1 MWVFFLAA
9 PFVDNYRETG
19 SYKDLWAWANG
30 QFSKSGWEQQSV
42 NKGYIE
48 KGQKKRR
55 EKESRQQ
62 EQQSPLGRWEMEG
75 KGEIQDADTRTW
87 GFHAERRTT
96 ETFKDCGSTW
106 GDFLQEGVWCQNFP
120 FGTWHLNASSSKTAQ
135 GSIWASPGEPT
146 VENWLCTF
154 GHICR
159 TRLLRQARVG
169 WKSVWKL
176 GAWKC
181 WQDKGILAAFEP
193 SPRLTWMKTSGEAV
207 LVELHV
213 AFFPLF
219 K

>member
-1 MWVFFLAA
+1 MRDGGKRWNPRCRHKDLGFSCRKE
-9 PFVDNYRETG
+9 NYR
-19 SYKDLWAWANG
+19 DFQRLWINLRWFSSGRSMMSEFPLWYLASKCQLQQDSSG
-30 QFSKSGWEQQSV
+30 QHLSIPRWTDSG
-42 NKGYIE
+42 KLALHI
-48 KGQKKRR
+48 
-55 EKESRQQ
+55 
-62 EQQSPLGRWEMEG
+62 
-75 KGEIQDADTRTW
+75 
-87 GFHAERRTT
+87 
-96 ETFKDCGSTW
+96 
-106 GDFLQEGVWCQNFP
+106 
-120 FGTWHLNASSSKTAQ
+120 
-135 GSIWASPGEPT
+135 
-146 VENWLCTF
+146 

-207 LVELHV
+207 LVELQV